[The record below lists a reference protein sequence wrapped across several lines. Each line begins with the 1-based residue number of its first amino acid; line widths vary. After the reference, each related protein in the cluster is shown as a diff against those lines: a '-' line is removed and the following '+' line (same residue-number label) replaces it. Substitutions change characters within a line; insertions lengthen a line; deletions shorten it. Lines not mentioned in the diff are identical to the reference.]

1 MRLCDMR
8 QDIENR
14 LSKGQNYQNIADVY
28 GIKRGMAWQIAHGY
42 KPGKRVSAILQLEPD
57 SELQYTRSRR
67 QRLNEIAREWG
78 YAGWAN
84 YETETLKG
92 NYEKI
97 PQPQNRD

>member
-1 MRLCDMR
+1 MDIHQIRCAI
-8 QDIENR
+8 QDRHKSGEI
-14 LSKGQNYQNIADVY
+14 YQSIADSFH
-28 GIKRGMAWQIAHGY
+28 ITKAMAWQIAHGY